1 MGIESREMA
10 MPESLQQLAENIW
23 IFPRD
28 RDASKVQPNVGVIC
42 TATQTVLIDSG
53 NSPSHARRIQ
63 AALDAMQAPP
73 VSHIIYTHHHWDHTF
88 GACVFGAPVIAHD
101 LCQELLTHLAEQL
114 SKLQESAQHNPLAQA
129 IEREDAFRYILPT
142 TTFARTM
149 TLPLDGLTLELEHV
163 GGAHAADSIVVR
175 IKERG
180 VMFLGDCYYPPP
192 AYQQSDKQKT
202 NWSMLASFI
211 KEPGFEIFVEGHS
224 SPLKGAEFLKRL
236 SISLMARI

>member
-1 MGIESREMA
+1 MS
-10 MPESLQQLAENIW
+10 ESLQQLAENIW

-28 RDASKVQPNVGVIC
+28 RDANKVQPNVGAIC

-53 NSPSHARRIQ
+53 NSPVHARRIQ
-63 AALDAMQAPP
+63 AALEAFQAPP

-88 GACVFGAPVIAHD
+88 GACVFDAPVIAHV
-101 LCQELLTHLAEQL
+101 LCQELLTCSAEQL
-114 SKLQESAQHNPLAQA
+114 SKQRESRQHNPLAQA
-129 IEREDAFRYILPT
+129 IEREEAFRYVLPT
-142 TTFARTM
+142 ITFAHTM

-180 VMFLGDCYYPPP
+180 TMFLGDCYYPPP
-192 AYQQSDKQKT
+192 AYQQNGDQNT

-224 SPLKGAEFLKRL
+224 NPLKGAAFLKRL
-236 SISLMARI
+236 SISLMARVS